1 MNSLEKENLLVHEQ
15 HLLERET
22 IQKST
27 FAKNMA
33 SVTSLDGDLRRLRL
47 EKYTPAAANEAK
59 QWIESVI
66 SETLPGK
73 DLLEVLK
80 DGVALCK

>member
-1 MNSLEKENLLVHEQ
+1 MH
-15 HLLERET
+15 ERET

-66 SETLPGK
+66 GETLPGK
-73 DLLEVLK
+73 DLLEGLK